1 MKTKAS
7 LKKLIRQTTSQNDKE
22 NKKQRKIDNCQSG
35 GKGYSYRNRR
45 IFFKSNRLPWPNM
58 LLNLKSKIKRTIS
71 LKYIL
76 YLVHLKNTT
85 KNKTP
90 E

>member
-1 MKTKAS
+1 MGEKDIATE
-7 LKKLIRQTTSQNDKE
+7 IGE
-22 NKKQRKIDNCQSG
+22 
-35 GKGYSYRNRR
+35 
-45 IFFKSNRLPWPNM
+45 FFKIRLQWPNM